1 MFTSGKTRNRVS
13 FPALELKMGNT
24 TLERVKYIK
33 YLGVTLDENFSW
45 SQHITNL
52 TSKLASS
59 VGIISK
65 LRYYVDTKILIQ
77 VYHALVASIIH
88 YAITFWG
95 ATTETSLNPI
105 RVLQN
110 RGYSFYIKNISIH
123 KVRCSLPKS
132 ENLKI

>member
-1 MFTSGKTRNRVS
+1 
-13 FPALELKMGNT
+13 MGNT

-88 YAITFWG
+88 YAITCWG
-95 ATTETSLNPI
+95 SATKTSLNPI

-110 RGYSFYIKNISIH
+110 RAIRFISRASRYTRLDIAYLKNMSSFCVTIN
-123 KVRCSLPKS
+123 
-132 ENLKI
+132 KIASHHSF